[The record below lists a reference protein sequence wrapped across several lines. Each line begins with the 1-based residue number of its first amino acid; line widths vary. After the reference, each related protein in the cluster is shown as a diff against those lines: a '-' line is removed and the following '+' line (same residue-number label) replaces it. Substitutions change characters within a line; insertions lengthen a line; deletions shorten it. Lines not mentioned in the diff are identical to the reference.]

1 MTATLVK
8 NCAIRGIVS
17 ALPSPIE
24 GLDALSHRFDRNGI
38 EKIAAATGIYA
49 RHIVPEGQTTADLG
63 LYAAKALLDNLG
75 WDPASIGLLIFVT
88 QTPDYP
94 LPSNAHLIHRALN
107 MASDCIAYD
116 VNLGCSG
123 YVYGLWQAASL
134 LGGLSKKRTLL
145 IVGDTTSTTMDQND
159 RAVAPLFGDAA
170 TATALEWDA
179 NAAAMSI
186 SLGSD
191 GTGAPYL
198 IQKESGTRTPGNPRS
213 LFMDGTQVFAFTL
226 REVPKNINA
235 AIEGMD
241 WTIDDIDHYVL
252 HQANAMM
259 LNHLAKKIGIP
270 KNRLLLGLSNVG
282 NTSSATIALCI
293 TDMLADKMLNGS
305 QKLLFSGF
313 GVGWSW
319 GSIALE
325 TGPWQVSKTLIV
337 PADYRGAALF
347 SS

>member
-24 GLDALSHRFDRNGI
+24 GLDALSHRFDRNDI

-49 RHIVPEGQTTADLG
+49 RHIVPEGQTAADLG
-63 LYAAKALLDNLG
+63 LYAAKALLDKLG
-75 WDPASIGLLIFVT
+75 WDPTSIGLLIFVT

-159 RAVAPLFGDAA
+159 RSVAPLFGDAA
-170 TATALEWDA
+170 TATALEWDV

-186 SLGSD
+186 
-191 GTGAPYL
+191 
-198 IQKESGTRTPGNPRS
+198 
-213 LFMDGTQVFAFTL
+213 
-226 REVPKNINA
+226 
-235 AIEGMD
+235 
-241 WTIDDIDHYVL
+241 
-252 HQANAMM
+252 
-259 LNHLAKKIGIP
+259 
-270 KNRLLLGLSNVG
+270 
-282 NTSSATIALCI
+282 
-293 TDMLADKMLNGS
+293 
-305 QKLLFSGF
+305 
-313 GVGWSW
+313 
-319 GSIALE
+319 
-325 TGPWQVSKTLIV
+325 
-337 PADYRGAALF
+337 
-347 SS
+347 